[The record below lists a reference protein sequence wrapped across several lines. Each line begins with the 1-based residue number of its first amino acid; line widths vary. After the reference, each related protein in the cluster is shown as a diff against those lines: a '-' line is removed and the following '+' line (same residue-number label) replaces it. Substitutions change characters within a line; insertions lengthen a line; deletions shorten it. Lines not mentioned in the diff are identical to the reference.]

1 MNDQTKQGPWTFA
14 KATIQG
20 RAGMDAKL
28 AYTPSGKAILS
39 VSVAVNKGPKENRR
53 TIWLTAKA
61 FGELAQ
67 STTIRKGDLVT
78 VDGNLDIS
86 SWQDRTT
93 MQQRDRVEILAD
105 AIQVHVN
112 TKGQPVVPSQ
122 VGQLET
128 AQTPEWVEADLE
140 F

>member
-1 MNDQTKQGPWTFA
+1 MSDQNKQGPWTFA

-53 TIWLTAKA
+53 TIWLTVKA

-67 STTIRKGDLVT
+67 SVTIKKGDLVT

-112 TKGQPVVPSQ
+112 TRGQPAAPTQ

-128 AQTPEWVEADLE
+128 AQIPEWDDSDVP